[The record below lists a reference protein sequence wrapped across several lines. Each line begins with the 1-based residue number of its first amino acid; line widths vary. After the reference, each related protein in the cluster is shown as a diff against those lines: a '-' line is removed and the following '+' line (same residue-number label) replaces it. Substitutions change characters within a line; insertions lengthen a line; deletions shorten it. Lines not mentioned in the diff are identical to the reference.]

1 MDKIIPTPRSLMS
14 QTFKSR
20 KTWREK
26 LERVQ
31 EPKVIQV
38 RPRMQKRFGTGTML
52 IPRPLDVDSLIR
64 KIPRGRLATQSQ
76 IRARLAKDCGADVTC
91 PITTGIFVRIA
102 AEAANEDME
111 SGKKRVTPYWR
122 VVRDDGSL
130 NKKFPGGI
138 RAQSLLLKKEG
149 HKIASRKGKKSP
161 IVSDHEKYLTSL

>member
-1 MDKIIPTPRSLMS
+1 MS
-14 QTFKSR
+14 NTFKSR

-31 EPKVIQV
+31 EPKVVQV
-38 RPRMQKRFGTGTML
+38 PPRMQKRFGTGTML
-52 IPRPLDVDSLIR
+52 IPRPLDVDSVIR

-76 IRARLAKDCGADVTC
+76 IRERLAKDCGADVAC

-122 VVRDDGSL
+122 VVRDDGGL
-130 NKKFPGGI
+130 NERFPGGV
-138 RAQSLLLKKEG
+138 RAQSLLLRKEG
-149 HKIASRKGKKSP
+149 HKIALKKGKKSP
-161 IVSDHEKYLTSL
+161 IVSDHEKYLITL

>member
-1 MDKIIPTPRSLMS
+1 MS

-31 EPKVIQV
+31 DPRVVQV
-38 RPRMQKRFGTGTML
+38 PPRMQRRFGTGTML

-130 NKKFPGGI
+130 NEKFPGGI

-149 HKIASRKGKKSP
+149 HKIASRKGKKSL

>member
-1 MDKIIPTPRSLMS
+1 MS

-26 LERVQ
+26 LERIQ
-31 EPKVIQV
+31 EPKVVQV
-38 RPRMQKRFGTGTML
+38 PPRMQKRFGTGTML

-130 NKKFPGGI
+130 NEKFPGGI

-149 HKIASRKGKKSP
+149 HKIASRKGKKSL